1 MKNLTIVFFL
11 QLSALSLLA
20 QNAPNN
26 PCPALVSDYDGHR
39 YNTLYIGG
47 RCWMKENLR
56 TTHYAD
62 GAKASYIHANYS
74 KDNDSIYGLLY
85 DWQTAK
91 GVERG
96 KQGICPDGWYLPSD
110 WE

>member
-1 MKNLTIVFFL
+1 MKNFTIIFFL
-11 QLSALSLLA
+11 LLSELSLLA

-26 PCPALVSDYDGHR
+26 PCSVSVSDYDGHR
-39 YNTLYIGG
+39 YNTIYIGG

-62 GAKASYIHANYS
+62 GTKASYIHANYS

-85 DWQTAK
+85 LAN
-91 GVERG
+91 
-96 KQGICPDGWYLPSD
+96 S
-110 WE
+110 